1 MLGTHTEGLLSGG
14 GGGRDTKGEV
24 GRDGTKDYN
33 RKKDREMKIRDK
45 QTVKKQQREQ
55 KKSPT

>member
-45 QTVKKQQREQ
+45 
-55 KKSPT
+55 